1 MKRTAVALAILGTFA
16 PPAQAQDLLEVMK
29 NVVENAAQREAPVS
43 PSSPQPRSRL
53 DDFMNPQVNR
63 QARVE
68 EGRICYGYVR
78 TGGRPQQV
86 CIPDKNFADTISE
99 GADIGALA
107 FSGNSLAVPK
117 ELLARCHIEEGLD
130 PSLDPRL
137 LRDPS
142 VSQTLSLICPN
153 ANGNG
158 GSVTLSIMFNPEYYL
173 PLNLSDVIC
182 GPDKAIIGSEFDRY
196 VRSNLGAPEAV
207 DERPCSGSSCALS
220 YTWRTDSSTLALSQR
235 TIRSVRTCNRQAASQ
250 TDWSMDLMLN
260 NGVGNRW
267 VAYLETAAQRQRD
280 GSFTPF

>member
-1 MKRTAVALAILGTFA
+1 MKHAVVALAILGTTA
-16 PPAQAQDLLEVMK
+16 APAQAQDLLGAMK
-29 NVVENAAQREAPVS
+29 KAVENTAQREAPLT
-43 PSSPQPRSRL
+43 PSAPQTGGRLNDLMNPRL
-53 DDFMNPQVNR
+53 DSR
-63 QARVE
+63 ARVE
-68 EGRICYGYVR
+68 EGRICYGYLR

-99 GADIGALA
+99 AADIGTLA
-107 FSGNSLAVPK
+107 FSGNSLAVSK

-130 PSLDPRL
+130 PSLNAQA
-137 LRDPS
+137 LRNPS
-142 VSQTLSLICPN
+142 VSQTLELICPN
-153 ANGNG
+153 ANGSG
-158 GSVTLSIMFNPEYYL
+158 GTVTLSIMFNPEYYL

-235 TIRSVRTCNRQAASQ
+235 SIRSVRSCNRQTASQ
-250 TDWSMDLMLN
+250 TDWSMQLMLN

-280 GSFTPF
+280 GSFTRF